1 MWATCYPNNCFCENL
16 HAGAIF
22 QPVNAFSSLAF
33 VVAGIFV
40 AYKYRNLWG
49 YVYAVL
55 LGLIGIGSAYYH
67 ARLDFIGQTIDV
79 AGMYLLVTFVL
90 LAILKQ
96 IRKYFPFFREPL

>member
-1 MWATCYPNNCFCENL
+1 MSIFIYADINVGY
-16 HAGAIF
+16 AILIIAF
-22 QPVNAFSSLAF
+22 VKIFMPEQFSSRKCVFVAGF

-79 AGMYLLVTFVL
+79 AGMYFVTFVL

-96 IRKYFPFFREPL
+96 IRKYF